1 MMTDLSIHFEQ
12 RILFRVYLRVQVEVD
27 ATMPDIPGGSLA
39 RGLQSW
45 IFFKLA
51 AHENATACK
60 RLGI

>member
-27 ATMPDIPGGSLA
+27 ATVPDIPGGSLA

-45 IFFKLA
+45 IFS
-51 AHENATACK
+51 N
-60 RLGI
+60 